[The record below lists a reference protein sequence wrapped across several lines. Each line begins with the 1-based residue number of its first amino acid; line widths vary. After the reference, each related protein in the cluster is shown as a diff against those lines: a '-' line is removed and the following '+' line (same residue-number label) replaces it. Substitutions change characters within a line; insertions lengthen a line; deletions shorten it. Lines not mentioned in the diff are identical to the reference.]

1 MVTDAERACFEAG
14 VKFGTLYH
22 QFAGAPVSPAS
33 AESLAAA
40 MEESIENQP
49 FCESVTV
56 DVQAD
61 VLAEAVDSGS
71 ADYVEFTGRFVEVEI
86 VVVHEGVE
94 VVAEMAMHDGYP
106 LMEPVSVSDRG

>member
-14 VKFGTLYH
+14 VKFGSLYH
-22 QFAGAPVSPAS
+22 QFAGAPVGPESV
-33 AESLAAA
+33 ESLAAA
-40 MEESIENQP
+40 IEESIENQP
-49 FCESVTV
+49 YCESVTV
-56 DVQAD
+56 EPQMD
-61 VLAEAVDSGS
+61 VLADAIAAGS

-94 VVAEMAMHDGYP
+94 VVAEMAMDDGYP